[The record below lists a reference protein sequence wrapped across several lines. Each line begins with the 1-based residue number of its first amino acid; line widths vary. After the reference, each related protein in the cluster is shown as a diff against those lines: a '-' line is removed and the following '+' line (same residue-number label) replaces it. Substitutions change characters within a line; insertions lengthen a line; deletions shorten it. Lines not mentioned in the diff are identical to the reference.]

1 MSIIK
6 KQVNVAAAVALV
18 GLSALTVNAYASGVA
33 VWGGTT
39 GSFADS
45 CEFKENTAGSM
56 TLTGNTWTVLTPSTV
71 KLKTRNIIKVTVE
84 SDDKLRASGVAV
96 ADAIVNYTGSTVS
109 GGSSSNVSTTNITAK
124 PKANGATMLFINIDG
139 TAVMDSTDALSSGT
153 AYTINH
159 TVTCTQ

>member
-1 MSIIK
+1 MNTIK
-6 KQVNVAAAVALV
+6 LTVVAAAVSLV
-18 GLSALTVNAYASGVA
+18 ALSAFTTKANASGAA

-56 TLTGNTWTVLTPSTV
+56 VLTGNKWTVLTPAKV
-71 KLKTRNIIKVTVE
+71 KLKTRNITKVTVE
-84 SDDKLRASGVAV
+84 SDDKLRAGGVVV
-96 ADAIVNYTGSTVS
+96 ADAFVNYTGSTVS
-109 GGSSSNVSTTNITAK
+109 GGSRSNVSATSITAK
-124 PKANGATMLFINIDG
+124 PKANGATMLFINIKG
-139 TAVMDSTDALSSGT
+139 TAVMNNTDALDSGT